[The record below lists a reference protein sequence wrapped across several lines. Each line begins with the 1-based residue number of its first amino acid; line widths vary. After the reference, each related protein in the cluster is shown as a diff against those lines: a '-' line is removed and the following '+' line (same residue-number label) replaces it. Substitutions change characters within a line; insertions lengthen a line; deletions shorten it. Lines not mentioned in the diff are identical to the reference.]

1 MTQAGRYTYCLLP
14 GLDGTGDLFE
24 PLIREM
30 GNENAVRVV
39 SYPVAQVLS
48 LDEMVACAAAQLPK
62 NEPLI
67 LVAESM
73 SGPIVV
79 KLLAANVLDL
89 KIKGVV
95 FCATFVRSP
104 LPVLAWM
111 TKFLPLELFVQLP
124 IPAIILRGF
133 ALGVDAPRELVL
145 KLQAALAK
153 VTPSVIASRI
163 RILRDLNEV
172 TTLRKISVPCCYLQ
186 ATRDRLVWS
195 RYAKDFKENIPEVR
209 FKRIDGPHL
218 LLQTRPKECLRAM
231 REFEAYLPVT

>member
-1 MTQAGRYTYCLLP
+1 MTQPGRYTYCLLP

-24 PLIREM
+24 PFLHEI
-30 GNENAVRVV
+30 GNQNAVRVV
-39 SYPVAQVLS
+39 SYPVAQVLN
-48 LDEMVACAAAQLPK
+48 LDEIVACAVAQLPK
-62 NEPLI
+62 NQPLI

-79 KLLAANVLDL
+79 KLLAANVRDV
-89 KIKGVV
+89 KVKGVV

-111 TKFLPLELFVQLP
+111 TNFLPLELFARLP
-124 IPAIILRGF
+124 VSEMMLRWF
-133 ALGVDAPRELVL
+133 ALGPDASSELVL

-163 RILRDLNEV
+163 RIMRDLNEV
-172 TTLRKISVPCCYLQ
+172 AALRKIFVPCCYLQ
-186 ATRDRLVWS
+186 ATQDRLVWP
-195 RYAKDFKENIPEVR
+195 RYAEDFKENVPDVR

-231 REFEAYLPVT
+231 REFEAHLAII